1 MSRRLRLVVAGAC
14 ALAAAVLCLLYG
26 QGVQAEADAEY
37 SEMLERYGGEV
48 VSIVVA
54 TEQLEAGDVISAE
67 NAGVEEWVSSLVPD
81 DAYTSLDDVLGLE
94 VTVAVAAGVPL
105 TGLNFRS
112 DGESVEVPEGRVAVS
127 VEADDDLGLSSVV
140 SEGATMVAYEVLGS
154 GVSLLSEDVLVLDL
168 PGDGTTSSYSG
179 TVVLAVLPED
189 VADVLY
195 AAAEGSLRL
204 VLPGD
209 DVSEVALGTSA
220 AASEVLPV
228 DDADTGT
235 DDDEEIDDEAG
246 TAGDETAAGSDDDGS
261 GEASGGGEAQ

>member
-54 TEQLEAGDVISAE
+54 TEQLEPGDVISAE

-94 VTVAVAAGVPL
+94 VTVAAAEGVPL

-168 PGDGTTSSYSG
+168 PGDGTTSTYSG

-228 DDADTGT
+228 DDADAGAE
-235 DDDEEIDDEAG
+235 DVEADDEAG

-261 GEASGGGEAQ
+261 GEASEGGEAQ